1 MYFTPYISVFS
12 PNSGKYRPE
21 ITSYGHFSLSDT
33 TTPTPSFILYLRKT
47 VEFSM
52 VKPNLERVFFYISVF
67 VRMFP
72 LYLIV
77 IFMMFVRG
85 LLVGYM

>member
-33 TTPTPSFILYLRKT
+33 TTLLLVSYFTY
-47 VEFSM
+47 
-52 VKPNLERVFFYISVF
+52 VKPHSERVLFYISVF

>member
-33 TTPTPSFILYLRKT
+33 TTPLLPLVSYFAY
-47 VEFSM
+47 
-52 VKPNLERVFFYISVF
+52 VKPWSS
-67 VRMFP
+67 P
-72 LYLIV
+72 W
-77 IFMMFVRG
+77 
-85 LLVGYM
+85 